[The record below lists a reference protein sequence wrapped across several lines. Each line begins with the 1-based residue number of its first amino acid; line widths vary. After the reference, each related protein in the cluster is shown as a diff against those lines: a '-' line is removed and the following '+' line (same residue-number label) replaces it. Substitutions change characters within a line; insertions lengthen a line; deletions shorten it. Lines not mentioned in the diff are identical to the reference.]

1 MIVFSDTTPRG
12 DTGEERSWS
21 CRRLPDANIY
31 SSVLIE
37 RTVVA
42 LSLHRVTFCAINIV
56 HVYMSS
62 TTVDKWTLGTETTI
76 TMLLDMEVRAS
87 KKKIQSDICLV
98 CHCFITHI
106 DSQGWLFSC
115 HGSYMQFLCKHARSK
130 KPGGTSTYNMYTS
143 MVF

>member
-21 CRRLPDANIY
+21 GRRLPDANIY

-87 KKKIQSDICLV
+87 KKKYKATFAWFVIAL
-98 CHCFITHI
+98 
-106 DSQGWLFSC
+106 L
-115 HGSYMQFLCKHARSK
+115 
-130 KPGGTSTYNMYTS
+130 PTSIHKDDYS
-143 MVF
+143 VAMVVTCNSSANIREVKN